1 MKILLI
7 GNGAREHCIAWKIL
21 QSPLCSE
28 LIVAPGNPG
37 TEEIAENVDISIDDT
52 NKLHEFAISSKF
64 DLVIIGPEAPIEA
77 GLSNLLIDSG
87 IKVFGPTKEAGMLET
102 SKSFAKTLMKKNN
115 IPTAKFEVF
124 TDIAD
129 AKNYLDQIEFP
140 VVIKA
145 DGLASGK
152 GVVICNDRQ
161 QSLNTID
168 MIMKD
173 KKFVMLVKVS

>member
-77 GLSNLLIDSG
+77 CLLY
-87 IKVFGPTKEAGMLET
+87 T
-102 SKSFAKTLMKKNN
+102 SPS
-115 IPTAKFEVF
+115 PR
-124 TDIAD
+124 
-129 AKNYLDQIEFP
+129 
-140 VVIKA
+140 
-145 DGLASGK
+145 
-152 GVVICNDRQ
+152 DRQ
-161 QSLNTID
+161 KSR
-168 MIMKD
+168 MP
-173 KKFVMLVKVS
+173 SSA